1 MMLEFS
7 TEFNENLIGN
17 DFDRKGKGWVGRKF
31 KQNAHNESWKTK
43 KKYKK
48 LKEITRTSFI
58 SFMKYWNIHKENILK
73 I

>member
-31 KQNAHNESWKTK
+31 KQKAHNESWKTK

-48 LKEITRTSFI
+48 TKRNNSNLIYLIYE
-58 SFMKYWNIHKENILK
+58 ILK
-73 I
+73 YS